1 MVHTTT
7 MFYRSFVSLY
17 LYCSFIV
24 HVELILS
31 PASSKGIVR
40 SRSCLIRLFL
50 RSFVFAQDNSKS
62 CRLTLMNFQVPSIL
76 GTRRNG

>member
-40 SRSCLIRLFL
+40 SRSC
-50 RSFVFAQDNSKS
+50 
-62 CRLTLMNFQVPSIL
+62 
-76 GTRRNG
+76 